1 MGKKFGM
8 SFSWKRAVG
17 ISSAKAR
24 FARAT
29 GIPTTRQGRQRKAG
43 AAMGCMI
50 PIVCMIGILILCS
63 CGKSK
68 EPDFGLMQQKLIESR
83 LTYKSSRTDYSRKIA
98 EAKQKISD
106 AKEKYKDDP
115 ELLKS
120 CIKTYQLL
128 IKTYQAAEETN
139 KKTAAESPE
148 QIRKAA
154 FVEIHIRYAALQDSA
169 ARKEF
174 MKMINDPD
182 VFQGKGAQSVL
193 IMKYPAYVKE
203 VNRKEYAERA
213 NNLTRDL
220 NLTVQVG
227 VLTYDNVSDLE
238 KAYDIVKKLY

>member
-50 PIVCMIGILILCS
+50 PIVCMIGILFLCS

-83 LTYKSSRTDYSRKIA
+83 YQKLMKMYQMID
-98 EAKQKISD
+98 EAS
-106 AKEKYKDDP
+106 
-115 ELLKS
+115 
-120 CIKTYQLL
+120 
-128 IKTYQAAEETN
+128 

-182 VFQGKGAQSVL
+182 VFQGQGAQSVL

-203 VNRKEYAERA
+203 VNSKEYAERA

-220 NLTVQVG
+220 KLMVQVG

-238 KAYDIVKKLY
+238 KAYDLVKKLY

>member
-1 MGKKFGM
+1 MEKKFEVSGM
-8 SFSWKRAVG
+8 
-17 ISSAKAR
+17 IS
-24 FARAT
+24 
-29 GIPTTRQGRQRKAG
+29 
-43 AAMGCMI
+43 
-50 PIVCMIGILILCS
+50 IVCMIGILFLCS

-83 LTYKSSRTDYSRKIA
+83 LTYKNKRTDNLRKIA
-98 EAKQKISD
+98 EIKQKISD
-106 AKEKYKDDP
+106 AKEEFKDDP
-115 ELLKS
+115 EHLKTF
-120 CIKTYQLL
+120 IDTYQKLM
-128 IKTYQAAEETN
+128 KMYQMIDEAS

-182 VFQGKGAQSVL
+182 VFQGQGAQSVL

-203 VNRKEYAERA
+203 VNNKEYAERA
-213 NNLTRDL
+213 NNLTGDL

-238 KAYDIVKKLY
+238 KAYDLVKKLY

>member
-1 MGKKFGM
+1 MEKKFEVPGM
-8 SFSWKRAVG
+8 
-17 ISSAKAR
+17 IS
-24 FARAT
+24 
-29 GIPTTRQGRQRKAG
+29 
-43 AAMGCMI
+43 
-50 PIVCMIGILILCS
+50 IVCMIGILILCS

-83 LTYKSSRTDYSRKIA
+83 LTYKNNRTDNSRKIA

-106 AKEKYKDDP
+106 AKEQFKDDP
-115 ELLKS
+115 EFLKS
-120 CIKTYQLL
+120 CIETYQLL
-128 IKTYQAAEETN
+128 IKTYQAAE
-139 KKTAAESPE
+139 KTAAESPE

-182 VFQGKGAQSVL
+182 VFQGQGAQSVL

-203 VNRKEYAERA
+203 VNSKEYAERA
-213 NNLTRDL
+213 NHLTRDL
-220 NLTVQVG
+220 KLMVQVG

-238 KAYDIVKKLY
+238 KAYKVVKKLY